1 MASPG
6 KLSLVF
12 FAVLAGCAGEDPQRS
27 ATTDTAAR
35 TVSAVPAGQSAGADL
50 YQRCVSCHQANGE
63 GLPGSFP
70 PLAGSEYVTASNTSV
85 PIQIVIRGMQGPLTV
100 KGVQYNGLM
109 PPYGLGIEMSDD
121 EVAAVLTHARSSW
134 GNNASPITA
143 QEVAAVRAQA
153 AGKPPVTAEE
163 VAPLL

>member
-1 MASPG
+1 
-6 KLSLVF
+6 
-12 FAVLAGCAGEDPQRS
+12 
-27 ATTDTAAR
+27 
-35 TVSAVPAGQSAGADL
+35 
-50 YQRCVSCHQANGE
+50 CVSCHQANGE

-70 PLAGSEYVTASNTSV
+70 PLAGSEYAAAANTSV
-85 PIQIVIRGMQGPLTV
+85 PINIVIRGMQGPLTV
-100 KGVQYNGLM
+100 KGAQYNGLM

-121 EVAAVLTHARSSW
+121 EVAAVLTHVRSSW
-134 GNNASPITA
+134 GNNASAITA